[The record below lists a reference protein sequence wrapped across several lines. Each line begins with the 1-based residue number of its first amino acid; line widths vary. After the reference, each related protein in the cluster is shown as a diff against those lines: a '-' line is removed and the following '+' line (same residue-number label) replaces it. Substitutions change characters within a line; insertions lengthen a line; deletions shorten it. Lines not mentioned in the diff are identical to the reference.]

1 MNDFEFMAR
10 FEDGTLP
17 AEKFH
22 HCDHV
27 RMAWLYLCRYPLLE
41 ALANFSSALRR
52 FATAHGRP
60 NLYHQTITWSY
71 LFLINERRER
81 LGRNQNW
88 QKFAE
93 ANADLF
99 EWNDGG
105 ILARYYRPETLQSEF
120 ARQCFILPDRRQ
132 AVTSAAHP
140 PDAHGPS
147 LHRATTQTR

>member
-1 MNDFEFMAR
+1 VNDVEFVAR

-17 AEKFH
+17 SEKFH
-22 HCDHV
+22 HRDHV
-27 RMAWLYLCRYPLLE
+27 RMAWLYLSRYPLLD
-41 ALANFSSALRR
+41 ALAKFSSALRR
-52 FATAHGRP
+52 FAAAHGRP

-81 LGRNQNW
+81 LGTSQDW

-105 ILARYYRPETLQSEF
+105 VLSQYYRPETLQSDF
-120 ARQCFILPDRRQ
+120 ARQVFVLPDR
-132 AVTSAAHP
+132 
-140 PDAHGPS
+140 
-147 LHRATTQTR
+147 